1 MAETIL
7 FTPRAELDAQANLQG
22 FIDACRSQ
30 LTAFGSQLN
39 FDDNKWDVTDSIVLK
54 AKNHKTRLVFSTWAT
69 ANDTI
74 PEYLP
79 EPFLSFA
86 KAYLRYQHALK
97 PTKSIGSRIAALRAL
112 EAALAETGAGSDPT
126 HVRPDTLNRAAQLV
140 KDKFSGAVANRTA
153 GQLEMVANFLADKYL
168 MALPVRWRNPVK
180 RPRDGVRVGEEF
192 DKKRQEKLPSPA
204 ALTALAKVFHLA
216 TEPTDVLVSSIAAIL
231 CSAPDRI
238 NEVLHLE
245 QNCEVPGEVP
255 STKEK
260 TYGLRWRTSKG
271 ADHMVKW
278 IIGSMVDVVKEAVAN
293 IRKLTQDARSVAAW
307 YEKHPKQL
315 YLPQHLEPLRSRDR
329 LSMSE
334 LGDVL
339 FAEPVGR
346 TVPSQWCVSY
356 GVKTENSDKK
366 LSVAFCDVEAAV
378 LALLPR
384 GFPVASEECGL
395 NYSNAL
401 CLILRNALHANKATY
416 RCVIELVD
424 QGDVYNRLGARSTSG
439 IESIFDRFGF
449 TEDDG
454 RPIRIKSHQL
464 RHWLNTLAQIGGLS
478 QLDIAKWSGRKDVSQ
493 NKAYDHQSDRDIAA
507 LVRETVGDELRMF
520 GPLAKLH
527 KAALMNRDEF
537 ASLKIQTAHTTEFGY
552 CIHDFSMLPCQI
564 HGDCLNCDEQ
574 VCIKGDAF
582 RESNIRRHREETRDL
597 LEAAKEADE
606 EGDAGADRWVEH
618 QQKTLEH
625 LDQLCEILDNPQVPK
640 GAVVQLS
647 GVVPASRLEQA
658 KEGRK
663 ALGRP
668 RATNQSARTHLPS
681 TDEGFSGGGE

>member
-22 FIDACRSQ
+22 FINACRSQ

-39 FDDNKWDVTDSIVLK
+39 FDDNKWDITDSIVLK
-54 AKNHKTRLVFSTWAT
+54 AKSHKLRLVFSTWAT

-74 PEYLP
+74 PDPLP

-97 PTKSIGSRIAALRAL
+97 PTKSIGNRIAALRAL

-126 HVRPDTLNRAAQLV
+126 HVGPDTLNRAAQLV

-153 GQLEMVANFLADKYL
+153 GQLEMVANFLADKHL
-168 MALPVRWRNPVK
+168 MAVPVRWRNPVK
-180 RPRDGVRVGEEF
+180 RPREGVRVGEEF

-238 NEVLHLE
+238 NELLHLE
-245 QNCEVPGEVP
+245 QNCEVQGEVP

-315 YLPQHLEPLRSRDR
+315 YLPQQLEHLRSRDR
-329 LSMSE
+329 LSMSD
-334 LGDVL
+334 LGDIL
-339 FAEPVGR
+339 FAGPVAR
-346 TVPSQWCVSY
+346 TVPSQWCDSY
-356 GVKTENSDKK
+356 GVKTVKADNK

-384 GFPVASEECGL
+384 GFPVASEE
-395 NYSNAL
+395 
-401 CLILRNALHANKATY
+401 
-416 RCVIELVD
+416 
-424 QGDVYNRLGARSTSG
+424 
-439 IESIFDRFGF
+439 
-449 TEDDG
+449 
-454 RPIRIKSHQL
+454 
-464 RHWLNTLAQIGGLS
+464 
-478 QLDIAKWSGRKDVSQ
+478 
-493 NKAYDHQSDRDIAA
+493 
-507 LVRETVGDELRMF
+507 
-520 GPLAKLH
+520 
-527 KAALMNRDEF
+527 
-537 ASLKIQTAHTTEFGY
+537 
-552 CIHDFSMLPCQI
+552 
-564 HGDCLNCDEQ
+564 
-574 VCIKGDAF
+574 
-582 RESNIRRHREETRDL
+582 
-597 LEAAKEADE
+597 
-606 EGDAGADRWVEH
+606 
-618 QQKTLEH
+618 
-625 LDQLCEILDNPQVPK
+625 
-640 GAVVQLS
+640 
-647 GVVPASRLEQA
+647 
-658 KEGRK
+658 
-663 ALGRP
+663 
-668 RATNQSARTHLPS
+668 
-681 TDEGFSGGGE
+681 